1 MRVRKP
7 GARQEEDA
15 AASPRRPKEREGKD
29 GMGEQSGKGGE
40 DEQKERG
47 GGSGQGNSKEE
58 LEWFVLARLHGSLF
72 DAPMDGVERRFTSF
86 FSKLALQL
94 DPQAFPEVA
103 AVEVSD

>member
-7 GARQEEDA
+7 GARQEDA
-15 AASPRRPKEREGKD
+15 AASPRRPKEPEGKAET
-29 GMGEQSGKGGE
+29 GEQSGKARE
-40 DEQKERG
+40 DEQNERG
-47 GGSGQGNSKEE
+47 GGSGQGDSREE
-58 LEWFVLARLHGSLF
+58 FEWFVLARLHGSLF
-72 DAPMDGVERRFTSF
+72 DAPTDGVERRFTSF